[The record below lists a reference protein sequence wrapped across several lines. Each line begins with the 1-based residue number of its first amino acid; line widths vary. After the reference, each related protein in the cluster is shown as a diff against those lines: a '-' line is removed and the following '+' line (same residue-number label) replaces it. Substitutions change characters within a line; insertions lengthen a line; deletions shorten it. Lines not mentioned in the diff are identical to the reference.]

1 MSKNIE
7 KNIENAEFVPVP
19 EVPAEDIPSEAPQS
33 GKDLKIL
40 GMRVHVE
47 KVKKENKEKA
57 KKEKK
62 EKPSKKKLAAG
73 IAAGALV
80 AAAGAGAIFA
90 TLSKRNTDQ
99 QDDLCLDSDYPTYPT
114 EDEPEY
120 AEIGESESDVPVEM
134 QETT

>member
-47 KVKKENKEKA
+47 RAKKEKKEKA

-80 AAAGAGAIFA
+80 AAAGAGAVFA

-99 QDDLCLDSDYPTYPT
+99 QDDLCLDSDYPT

>member
-40 GMRVHVE
+40 GMKVHVE
-47 KVKKENKEKA
+47 KCSKEKKEKA

-73 IAAGALV
+73 IGAGVLIAAASAGAV
-80 AAAGAGAIFA
+80 FA
-90 TLSKRNTDQ
+90 TLAKRSTDQ
-99 QDDLCLDSDYPTYPT
+99 QDDLCLDSDYPP
-114 EDEPEY
+114 EDEEY
-120 AEIGESESDVPVEM
+120 AESGESESFEDVPVET

>member
-1 MSKNIE
+1 MSKNNE
-7 KNIENAEFVPVP
+7 NKNIEAEFVPVP
-19 EVPAEDIPSEAPQS
+19 EEVPAENIPSEAPQS

-40 GMRVHVE
+40 GMKVHVE
-47 KVKKENKEKA
+47 KCSKEKKEKA

-73 IAAGALV
+73 IGAGVLI
-80 AAAGAGAIFA
+80 AAAGAGAVFA
-90 TLSKRNTDQ
+90 TLAKRSTDQ
-99 QDDLCLDSDYPTYPT
+99 QDDLCLDDYPS

-120 AEIGESESDVPVEM
+120 AESGESESFENVPVET